1 MFVRRLYPR
10 PSTGDTLRD
19 LTRSSSI
26 RVGDAVT
33 TEDNSNPAAARQA
46 KKSFMILNELQNDR
60 QQTVFILIDDVCVC
74 S

>member
-1 MFVRRLYPR
+1 VFVRRLYPR

-26 RVGDAVT
+26 RVGDAFT
-33 TEDNSNPAAARQA
+33 TEDNSNPAARQA
-46 KKSFMILNELQNDR
+46 KKSFMILNELQNDQ
-60 QQTVFILIDDVCVC
+60 QQTVFILIDDVCMC